1 MRLLTSLFILASL
14 SEPSLGYPNG
24 AGSCAAG
31 KNAIQGS
38 HLTKGNVLF
47 GSLSDGDFSVSI
59 GGVPLVV
66 GATSTFL
73 IGVENTLQITAGSK
87 AFKGFLIRLGEAG
100 GATTYDA
107 LTATSSDVKVAS
119 ECTGLEGVG
128 GVTHVSNSDKTVVTA
143 TLKLDEI
150 ASDLPLDVTVVV
162 QNSGNTDTSE
172 YFYSGYFLSSI
183 DSSGPTASSSQ
194 TDTPSPVPV
203 TPDTSS
209 PMVTKAP
216 TPAPIVPAT
225 PAPVLTN
232 IPTIAPVVPAT
243 PTPVVTK
250 IPTIAPVVPATPTP
264 VVTKSPTIVP
274 VVPASPTPVATK
286 SPTIAPNVPATPTP
300 VDTNSPTIVPV
311 VPATPT
317 PVVAN
322 SPTIV
327 PVVPASP
334 IPVVTKSPA
343 IVPVVPAS
351 PTPVDTNRPA
361 VFPISESIPSS
372 VVPPPLAFVKTKKPT
387 VPLLLPVNISDVVPV
402 TPPTIPVAP
411 VTSLPT
417 PEAVPG
423 PVEKPCEDDM
433 SFRFIPNDE
442 SIPRGCFWLSKRPL
456 EKNLYCIPD
465 SEVMNAC
472 EETCGKCSDTCCDN
486 NDVILELDYRGGTIS
501 KNCLWLREHLPLSY
515 DNCVVGSTVYSECK
529 ETCNNCH
536 DSKTCR
542 DSELEMFTFA
552 TERKNSTSKTCAWL
566 ASQSPK
572 KRRRLCLLPTNSP
585 SDAAA
590 VICPHSCGMCT
601 CSPTF

>member
-31 KNAIQGS
+31 KNAIEGS

-47 GSLSDGDFSVSI
+47 GSLSDGDFSVSL

-183 DSSGPTASSSQ
+183 DSSGPAASSSQ

-209 PMVTKAP
+209 PIITKAP
-216 TPAPIVPAT
+216 PPAPIVPAT

-232 IPTIAPVVPAT
+232 SPTVAPVVPAAS
-243 PTPVVTK
+243 
-250 IPTIAPVVPATPTP
+250 APVVSNSPIVAPVESATPAPADTP
-264 VVTKSPTIVP
+264 RPT
-274 VVPASPTPVATK
+274 
-286 SPTIAPNVPATPTP
+286 
-300 VDTNSPTIVPV
+300 
-311 VPATPT
+311 
-317 PVVAN
+317 
-322 SPTIV
+322 
-327 PVVPASP
+327 
-334 IPVVTKSPA
+334 
-343 IVPVVPAS
+343 
-351 PTPVDTNRPA
+351 

-372 VVPPPLAFVKTKKPT
+372 VVP
-387 VPLLLPVNISDVVPV
+387 V
-402 TPPTIPVAP
+402 TPTSTPAPPATSVPT
-411 VTSLPT
+411 S
-417 PEAVPG
+417 EAVPG

-433 SFRFIPNDE
+433 SFRFIPE
-442 SIPRGCFWLSKRPL
+442 GGSIPRGCFWLSKRPL
-456 EKNLYCIPD
+456 KKKLYCIPD

-590 VICPHSCGMCT
+590 MICPHSCGMCT

>member
-1 MRLLTSLFILASL
+1 MHLLTSLLVLASL
-14 SEPSLGYPNG
+14 SEPSIGYSNG

-31 KNAIQGS
+31 KNAIEGS

-47 GSLSDGDFSVSI
+47 GSLSDGDFSVSL

-87 AFKGFLIRLGEAG
+87 AIKGFLIRLGEAG

-232 IPTIAPVVPAT
+232 SPTVAPVVPAAS
-243 PTPVVTK
+243 
-250 IPTIAPVVPATPTP
+250 APVVSNSPIVAPVESATPAPADTP
-264 VVTKSPTIVP
+264 RPT
-274 VVPASPTPVATK
+274 
-286 SPTIAPNVPATPTP
+286 
-300 VDTNSPTIVPV
+300 
-311 VPATPT
+311 
-317 PVVAN
+317 
-322 SPTIV
+322 
-327 PVVPASP
+327 
-334 IPVVTKSPA
+334 
-343 IVPVVPAS
+343 
-351 PTPVDTNRPA
+351 

-372 VVPPPLAFVKTKKPT
+372 VVP
-387 VPLLLPVNISDVVPV
+387 V
-402 TPPTIPVAP
+402 TPTSTPAPPATSVPT
-411 VTSLPT
+411 S
-417 PEAVPG
+417 EAVPG

-433 SFRFIPNDE
+433 SFRFIPE
-442 SIPRGCFWLSKRPL
+442 GGSIPRGCFWLSKRPL
-456 EKNLYCIPD
+456 KKNLYCIPD

-472 EETCGKCSDTCCDN
+472 EETCRKCSDTCCDN
-486 NDVILELDYRGGTIS
+486 NDVILDLEYGEETIS
-501 KNCLWLREHLPLSY
+501 GNCLWLREHLPFY
-515 DNCVVGSTVYSECK
+515 RKNCVVGSTVYSECK